1 MPLNIV
7 VLLFQTLKWD
17 AKQLT
22 IRPNEK
28 DRKKRLS
35 SGRESKYDICTET
48 EEVTK
53 TIPTPNNRINITNIL
68 FF

>member
-7 VLLFQTLKWD
+7 ILLFQTLKWD

-53 TIPTPNNRINITNIL
+53 TIPTPII
-68 FF
+68 